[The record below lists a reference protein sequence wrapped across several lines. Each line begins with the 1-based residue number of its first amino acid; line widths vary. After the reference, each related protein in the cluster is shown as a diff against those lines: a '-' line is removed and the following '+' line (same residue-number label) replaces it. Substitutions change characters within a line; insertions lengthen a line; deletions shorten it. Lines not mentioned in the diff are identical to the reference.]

1 MMDAWNRRKLWMRV
15 GLLAGGIGAAV
26 AMAPA
31 AYANVIT
38 GTVSE
43 TQSYSSGM
51 SWNTTLAFDGF
62 DALARRNS
70 VPLWN
75 SPYGAKLTKVKLVLT
90 ETMSADYTAYNTST
104 SAGTSGT
111 LTVTHTGTLD
121 LGGTKTV
128 VNSQTTTPAITLGPA
143 TSSTSLTGWASTT
156 GTITGS
162 NSISATYTGALS
174 SFLGSYTGAS
184 SDNSTSTQSFSG
196 GSGFATVGANTG
208 TLDATIT
215 YSYERVPAPG
225 SLAVFGTGLL
235 VLAGIRRFNK
245 KRS

>member
-1 MMDAWNRRKLWMRV
+1 MMDTRNRRKLWMRA

-31 AYANVIT
+31 VYANVIT

-62 DALARRNS
+62 DALAKRNS

-90 ETMSADYTAYNTST
+90 ETMNAAYTAYNAST
-104 SAGTSGT
+104 AASTTGTV
-111 LTVTHTGTLD
+111 TVTHTGTLD

-143 TSSTSLTGWASTT
+143 TSSSPGGWASTT

-162 NSISATYTGALS
+162 KSISATYTGALS

-196 GSGFATVGANTG
+196 GSGFATVGTNTG